1 MRDVH
6 GDGMSSHCRGE
17 RAQFA
22 GWGVAGRRQAEP
34 WWTPS
39 LCPYRIV
46 EICWYPE
53 TRYPYYSKKVRCLR
67 GYL

>member
-39 LCPYRIV
+39 LCPYRVV
-46 EICWYPE
+46 EIMNVNGKTKTW
-53 TRYPYYSKKVRCLR
+53 KK
-67 GYL
+67 

>member
-46 EICWYPE
+46 EIIWDMFCGDPWVSFLSHE
-53 TRYPYYSKKVRCLR
+53 S
-67 GYL
+67 